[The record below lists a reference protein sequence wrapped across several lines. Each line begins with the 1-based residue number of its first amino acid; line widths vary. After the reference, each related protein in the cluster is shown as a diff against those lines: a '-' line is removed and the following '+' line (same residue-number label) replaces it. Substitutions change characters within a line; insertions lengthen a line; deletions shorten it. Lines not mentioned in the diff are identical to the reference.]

1 MSEDVM
7 EEELLRSIDEVDA
20 KLNDFRKKVKAV
32 LTDLQGLSED
42 DASQTESGA
51 AA

>member
-20 KLNDFRKKVKAV
+20 KLQDFRKRVQAV
-32 LTDLQGLSED
+32 LSDLQGQHKE
-42 DASQTESGA
+42 DASQGEGTGV
-51 AA
+51 

>member
-20 KLNDFRKKVKAV
+20 RLQDFRKKVQAV
-32 LTDLQGLSED
+32 LSDMQGQDLRKEYRPQAVSE
-42 DASQTESGA
+42 A
-51 AA
+51 

>member
-20 KLNDFRKKVKAV
+20 KLQDFRRKVQAV
-32 LTDLQGLSED
+32 LNDMQGQRLSKEDTSRVTSED
-42 DASQTESGA
+42 
-51 AA
+51 